1 MTRPYQVLASY
12 YRRVMEHV
20 DYKDWADFL
29 KSILRLHLRKPKS
42 LLELGAGDGELSK
55 YFRLPSLTLR
65 VTTDISPEMISA
77 ANPGNAGHRAVV
89 NASQLPFS
97 KPFDLI
103 LMTYDAINYL
113 SKKQIDSLF
122 AESRRLL
129 TGDGV
134 FIFDATTELNSRL
147 YFEEEDFAE
156 EWGDVYMVRRS
167 RYDSR
172 KKKQRNH
179 FDFFIRHENGAYSR
193 KTEDHEQT
201 VYPHEFFLKAG
212 ERHGLEL
219 LGAYADFTLNSD
231 VTEALRVHY
240 IFTKKRMLS

>member
-20 DYKDWADFL
+20 DYKDWANFL

-65 VTTDISPEMISA
+65 VTTDISFEMIAA
-77 ANPGNAGHRAVV
+77 ANSGNAGHRAVAD
-89 NASQLPFS
+89 ASMLPFS

-113 SKKQIDSLF
+113 NKKQIQSLF
-122 AESRRLL
+122 AEVRRLL
-129 TGDGV
+129 TGEGV
-134 FIFDATTELNSRL
+134 FVFDVTTELNSRL
-147 YFEEEDFAE
+147 YFEEEDYAE

-167 RYDSR
+167 RYEDF
-172 KKKQRNH
+172 KKKQYNH
-179 FDFFIRHENGAYSR
+179 FDFFIRQENGTYLR
-193 KTEDHEQT
+193 KTEEHEQT
-201 VYPHEFFLKAG
+201 VYPHEFFLKTG
-212 ERHGLEL
+212 EKCGLEM

-231 VTEALRVHY
+231 VTEALRIHY
-240 IFTKKRMLS
+240 IFSKKRALS